1 MAERARVVEDRAMK
15 NAEKYV
21 PEPVLSSCLVMPKNA
36 AKGIFAAAV
45 AQNVSPAMRVTS
57 DMVTEHSGK
66 DGAPLDS
73 GTAALGLL
81 AVTSDEVVLVNGRR
95 GMLKPVATGLGGRG
109 SRRDLVRADLGS
121 GKLVAPLR
129 LAWADGT
136 EWELDVPRGE
146 AKRAR
151 ALLEELHAAS

>member
-1 MAERARVVEDRAMK
+1 MK

-21 PEPVLSSCLVMPKNA
+21 PEPILSSCLVMPKNA
-36 AKGIFAAAV
+36 AKGTFVAAV
-45 AQNVSPAMRVTS
+45 AQNVSPAVRATS
-57 DMVTEHSGK
+57 DMLTEHAGK
-66 DGAPLDS
+66 DRAPIDG

-81 AVTSDEVVLVNGRR
+81 ALTADDVVLVNGRR

-109 SRRDLVRADLGS
+109 SRGDLVRADLGD

-151 ALLEELHAAS
+151 ALLEELQTAT